1 MNQVCQGTASID
13 ERAPG
18 HYVLSIHADGTT
30 YCNAQLDDYH
40 HLPRRSYPWRAPIR
54 LSLDARLTGDA
65 RGTWGFGFW
74 NAPYSPLANRW
85 PALPAT
91 AWFFGN
97 GSGNLAWDIDSTPT
111 GFKAATLD
119 THRMRAR
126 LLALC
131 APLLLLLLRSTTI
144 FQTVWPHLTRWLGLS
159 ERMLPQDS
167 DWHHYE
173 LQWQPDCTTWLVDGI
188 VVHQAPSAPHAPLGL
203 CIWVD
208 NQWLVAGPQSGFG
221 WGLVQSTT
229 SLEVKEIRVCRISFL

>member
-1 MNQVCQGTASID
+1 MNQVCQGTSTIV

-18 HYVLSIHADGTT
+18 HYVLSIDADGTT

-74 NAPYSPLANRW
+74 NAPYSPLASRW
-85 PALPAT
+85 PALPAA

-97 GSGNLAWDIDSTPT
+97 GSGNVAWDIHSAPT

-119 THRMRAR
+119 TRRIRAR

-131 APLLLLLLRSTTI
+131 APLLLLLMRSTSI
-144 FQTVWPHLTRWLGLS
+144 FRFVWPWLTPWLGLS
-159 ERMLPQDS
+159 ERMLSQDN

-173 LQWQPDCTTWLVDGI
+173 LQWQPDRTTWLVDGI
-188 VVHQAPSAPHAPLGL
+188 VVHQTPSAPHAPLGL

-221 WGLVQSTT
+221 WGVVPSQTT
-229 SLEVKEIRVCRISFL
+229 LEIRELKIKKYEL